1 MKGIKGFNVQC
12 ALELQAAEV
21 HTETWVHKKSEIEYT
36 TFIIKVVVQN
46 TKCFMP

>member
-21 HTETWVHKKSEIEYT
+21 HTETWVHKKSEIEYALLA
-36 TFIIKVVVQN
+36 VQLLIL
-46 TKCFMP
+46 K